1 MKRIV
6 IPEYGQI
13 VRWRHKSPPPGDTD
27 RIVYLEEPIY
37 RRLERCE
44 HQLTKDGQPVFTF
57 YKDYIQAQQWVGI
70 VQIPGLQVEIL
81 PKVDTK
87 PAETHATETDRWCE
101 ARRNLLYMLAV
112 SGDVPVRTRD
122 MARLT
127 TRRAPLNETLS
138 ALFANTLMGELLR
151 GCERNYVTYEENLR
165 CFKGRLLV
173 GKQLLKNAAHRERF
187 YCRYDQFSEDTALNR
202 TFKAASRVLLDATQ
216 MPATQDA
223 LRHCLLVLDEVSDVI
238 VSPAHF
244 DRVTF
249 SRQNER
255 FEDLFHFCRLI
266 LGDRAPTVQSGEA
279 RSFSLLFDMNKVFE
293 RFIAAFIHDR
303 VMPKLPECKLY
314 PQARNNRRPLFQS
327 EGQRGVLHLAPDILV
342 CHKTEL
348 RNLVIDTKWKRLTAG
363 TKDAQGGVSNGDLYQ
378 LYAYTQRFGC
388 GQSVLLYPHV
398 SGVAKKDLHVL
409 DEKHQQNGR
418 RVSIRFV
425 NINRDLYVEDERK
438 ALTAELEQLVRE
450 GIGLESGGH
459 A

>member
-13 VRWRHKSPPPGDTD
+13 VRWSHKNRPPGDTE
-27 RIVYLEEPIY
+27 RIAYLEEPAY
-37 RRLERCE
+37 RRLEKCE
-44 HQLTKDGQPVFTF
+44 HQLIRDGQPVFMF

-87 PAETHATETDRWCE
+87 SSETSAAETDQWYET
-101 ARRNLLYMLAV
+101 RRNLLYMLAV

-122 MARLT
+122 MARLA

-138 ALFANTLMGELLR
+138 ALFANTLMSELLR
-151 GCERNYVTYEENLR
+151 GCEKNYVTYEENLR

-173 GKQLLKNAAHRERF
+173 GKQVLKNAAHRERF

-202 TFKAASRVLLDATQ
+202 IFKAACRVLLDLTQ
-216 MPATQDA
+216 APATQDK
-223 LRHCLLVLDEVSDVI
+223 LRHCRLVLDEVSDVA

-244 DRVTF
+244 DRITF

-266 LGDRAPTVQSGEA
+266 LGDQAPTIQAGEA
-279 RSFSLLFDMNKVFE
+279 QSFSLLFDMNKVFE
-293 RFIAAFIHDR
+293 RFIASFLHDR

-314 PQARNNRRPLFQS
+314 PQARNNRRPLFQD
-327 EGQRGVLHLAPDILV
+327 EKLRGVLPLEPDILV
-342 CHKTEL
+342 HHRTREC
-348 RNLVIDTKWKRLTAG
+348 NLVIDTKWKRRTSG
-363 TKDAQGGVSNGDLYQ
+363 SEDLYQ

-388 GQSVLLYPHV
+388 VQSILLYPQV
-398 SGVAKKDLHVL
+398 SIDPKRDYYIL
-409 DEKHQQNGR
+409 DDRHQQSGR

-425 NINRDLYVEDERK
+425 NVNRNLYIEDERK
-438 ALTAELEQLVRE
+438 ALAAELEQLVRE
-450 GIGLESGGH
+450 GIDLELRGH